1 MGRRRYPLRFKC
13 LDPECR
19 EFSYS
24 EADTARERDSAY
36 EWQKKFPYA
45 CWRHRAPNEVLSME
59 MRETSKTITAGNCD
73 GKYGFL
79 TWEGGGSGLVS
90 GPGFRAHAE
99 DFPAGTTLTVTTRIN
114 LPNEEA

>member
-1 MGRRRYPLRFKC
+1 MSRRTYPLRFKC
-13 LDPECR
+13 SDSECR

-24 EADTARERDSAY
+24 EASTARDRDSGY

-45 CWRHRAPNEVLSME
+45 CWRHRAPEEVLSTG
-59 MRETSKTITAGNCD
+59 MRETSKTITVGNCD

-90 GPGFRAHAE
+90 GPGFRADAE
-99 DFPAGTTLTVTTRIN
+99 DFPAGTKLTIIARIE
-114 LPNEEA
+114 LPEESK